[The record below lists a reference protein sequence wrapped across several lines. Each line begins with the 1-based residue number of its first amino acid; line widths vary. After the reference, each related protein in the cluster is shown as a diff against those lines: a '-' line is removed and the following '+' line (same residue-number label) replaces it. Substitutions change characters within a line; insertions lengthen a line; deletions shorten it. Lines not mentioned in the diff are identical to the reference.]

1 MLPKIRIL
9 LSDSRFS
16 VRYVNENN
24 YDTRG
29 DNLRH
34 LLVKWA
40 SFVLDLLVE
49 IVQNKTAVVHV
60 YTSDG
65 DFKFPE
71 INGKIWTQTHSGIT
85 YFLAA
90 SNNWNKSDIVAVT
103 SLMQFELSTLWI
115 QIVSEIDESNVDPV
129 VFFQSVNRIVMGEQ
143 EGQTNFQCIGNT
155 EDGEEIIWENP
166 TWSEVECVLEQL
178 KTISSVN
185 GFECEV
191 NDKRNKN

>member
-16 VRYVNENN
+16 VRYAKENN
-24 YDTRG
+24 YDNRG
-29 DNLRH
+29 DSLRQ
-34 LLVKWA
+34 LQVKWS

-49 IVQNKTAVVHV
+49 IVQKKAAVVHV

-71 INGKIWTQTHSGIT
+71 INAKIWTRTHNGIT

-90 SNNWNKSDIVAVT
+90 SNNWNKSDIVEVI

-115 QIVSEIDESNVDPV
+115 QITSEIEESKVDPAA
-129 VFFQSVNRIVMGEQ
+129 FFQSVNRIVMGE
-143 EGQTNFQCIGNT
+143 EKGASNFQCIGNT
-155 EDGEEIIWENP
+155 EFGVEIIWENP
-166 TWSEVECVLEQL
+166 NWNEAEYVLEQL